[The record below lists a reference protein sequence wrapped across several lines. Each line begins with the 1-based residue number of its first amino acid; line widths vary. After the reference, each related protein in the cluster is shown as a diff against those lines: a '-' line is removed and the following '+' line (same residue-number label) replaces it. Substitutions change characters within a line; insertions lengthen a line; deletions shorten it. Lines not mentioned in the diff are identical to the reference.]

1 MQVLNLIKSVYKK
14 QRQYE
19 NLDLDYI
26 TPRIIAMSY
35 PGNTI
40 MEILKHNNITD
51 VSFHLKKYHN
61 NNYTIYNLSGIPY
74 DISKFDNQVKIYY
87 WKDHHAP
94 PLFDLFNVIL
104 SIKNYLSLQS
114 NNIVCVHCLAGK
126 GRTGVVIICL
136 LIFCNVFINDAIDYF
151 SIKRKGKRNSG
162 VQQPSQLRYIN
173 FFYYILFH
181 NNFKSLELKIFE
193 IIKITISGLQ
203 IEEINTFKI
212 SVSNY
217 YYDNKEIFNKKGNY
231 VICGDFIIYVKGN
244 KVFSNSPLCWICFH
258 TSFLLDYGD
267 NNINKIVFGIRDID
281 PYSLQKNEKYLNL
294 KIEVL
299 YKKYNSETI
308 DINNDYENDYDISY
322 MVNSEKEKIEKLN
335 AWIKEFR
342 QIDPIERAK
351 QGEYILFGGNQ
362 NDINNILILNP

>member
-35 PGNTI
+35 PGNSI
-40 MEILKHNNITD
+40 MEILKHNNISD

-114 NNIVCVHCLAGK
+114 NNIVCIHCLAGK

-173 FFYYILFH
+173 FFF
-181 NNFKSLELKIFE
+181 IF
-193 IIKITISGLQ
+193 
-203 IEEINTFKI
+203 F
-212 SVSNY
+212 
-217 YYDNKEIFNKKGNY
+217 
-231 VICGDFIIYVKGN
+231 FIIIL
-244 KVFSNSPLCWICFH
+244 KV
-258 TSFLLDYGD
+258 
-267 NNINKIVFGIRDID
+267 
-281 PYSLQKNEKYLNL
+281 
-294 KIEVL
+294 
-299 YKKYNSETI
+299 
-308 DINNDYENDYDISY
+308 
-322 MVNSEKEKIEKLN
+322 
-335 AWIKEFR
+335 
-342 QIDPIERAK
+342 
-351 QGEYILFGGNQ
+351 
-362 NDINNILILNP
+362 